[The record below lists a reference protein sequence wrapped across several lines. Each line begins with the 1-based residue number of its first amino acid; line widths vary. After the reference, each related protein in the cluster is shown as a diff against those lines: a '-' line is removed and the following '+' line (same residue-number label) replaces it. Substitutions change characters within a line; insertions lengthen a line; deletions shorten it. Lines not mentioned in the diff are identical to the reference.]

1 MMRAACWLWAMLALA
16 ALTTAM
22 AMATATAS
30 HAAPPPGPPRTPP
43 TVKVPK
49 VVDPHEGVR
58 AAIPILRLVKA
69 HDALVAWERVKAGGS
84 VKAQLDAI
92 TKQALPSSMCTD
104 LVDFRDLVSRGSL
117 GGGLGFRDNIR
128 GRSWGRAALA
138 LMVREAWKRFR
149 LEHPTSD
156 LAIGDVSQ
164 PGCGQINHG
173 VLVQT
178 LTGVAA
184 RALVA
189 ATTLVEGVP
198 LVVDMKRASD
208 YPWEADRFAAPT
220 QRVRVETRVLAR
232 SKDDTPADAYT
243 VRLGRTRYAETEA
256 PSADETL
263 AFEREVEQIARSGL
277 WVYQQKFPHPPAPGS
292 TAPVASAATP
302 AVAWRTHWVSPGTKR
317 QLIAWTLER
326 PSRRFRAS
334 DASVIRLASWQDK
347 KPGSLPN
354 EVRWERAAPGTRD
367 RPGTW
372 HRWAAL
378 YEAGHVTHL
387 AGIDADLSYIMRA
400 NQGQF
405 AVDLD
410 NIDALATFRWFELA
424 DEAARALGT
433 PIEAILVDAKIKA
446 YLREHLPMKGK
457 DGKQRSRIWGL
468 IRVAG
473 GHDGHHHLR
482 MAEPSAA
489 KEKAARKA
497 LGLD

>member
-1 MMRAACWLWAMLALA
+1 MMRAVCRAGTTLALVLA
-16 ALTTAM
+16 VLPVP
-22 AMATATAS
+22 AS
-30 HAAPPPGPPRTPP
+30 RAAPPPGSPA
-43 TVKVPK
+43 
-49 VVDPHEGVR
+49 R

-69 HDALVAWERVKAGGS
+69 HDALVAWERVKAGGG

-92 TKQALPSSMCTD
+92 AKQALPSSMCTD
-104 LVDFRDLVSRGSL
+104 LVDFRDLVNHGSL
-117 GGGLGFRDNIR
+117 GSGLGFRDNIR

-138 LMVREAWKRFR
+138 LVMRDAWKRFR
-149 LEHPTSD
+149 VEYPTSD

-164 PGCGQINHG
+164 PGCGQLNHG

-178 LTGVAA
+178 LTGAPA
-184 RALVA
+184 QALVD

-208 YPWEADRFAAPT
+208 FPWEADRFTAPS
-220 QRVRVETRVLAR
+220 QRVRVETRILAR
-232 SKDDTPADAYT
+232 SKDGTDANAYT

-256 PSADETL
+256 PSADDAL
-263 AFEREVEQIARSGL
+263 AFEREVEQIARAGQR
-277 WVYQQKFPHPPAPGS
+277 VYQQKFPIGSAPG
-292 TAPVASAATP
+292 

-317 QLIAWTLER
+317 QVIAWTAER

-334 DASVIRLASWQDK
+334 EASVIRLAAWQDK

-354 EVRWERAAPGTRD
+354 EVRWERDAPGA
-367 RPGTW
+367 GQGSFTW

-400 NQGQF
+400 NHGHF
-405 AVDLD
+405 AVDVD

-424 DEAARALGT
+424 EETARKLGT
-433 PIEAILVDAKIKA
+433 PIEAILVDAKIKTH
-446 YLREHLPMKGK
+446 LREHLPMKGK

-468 IRVAG
+468 IRVVG

-482 MAEPSAA
+482 MVEPSAA

-497 LGLD
+497 LALD